1 MYNMIEN
8 SKLLFAEVHK
18 TGYAKIFVKCT
29 IGVRNPKRHK
39 RTIDVLSS
47 HGLDAETRI
56 YVHT

>member
-1 MYNMIEN
+1 MIEN